1 LPQALVQRRMFAYLW
16 EERKPFD
23 ARFRGLRMSLKW
35 KLIWPAA
42 TCALLM
48 LIALAAGPVP
58 ALIAGDVRSGLLIVV
73 AVVLAVLL
81 VVIGAVSE
89 LRVCRPLRAI
99 LHTFGNGAVPDA
111 TSAAADEVR
120 SVQRAAE
127 ALRDQAE
134 ALGLALNAAEAKR
147 SVLAAELQYSEERY
161 VLAMRIADDGPWEW
175 NLQTNEFV
183 LSTRWKCMLGYGD
196 DEFADSMENW
206 RAHIHPLDVA
216 GVDATLRCRL
226 TGQERQFEQQ
236 FRLLHRDGRYRW
248 ISSLGTVIRHASG
261 KPLRIVA
268 LDTDITRVKHIE
280 SVLQHIV
287 EGTAGMGGEAF
298 FRALVRH
305 FAAAL
310 DVPCAFI
317 SECDGWPPK
326 NARTLAYWLRD
337 DFRENIE
344 FELAGTPCEA
354 VYSNGHPVFHASGV
368 GKLFP
373 RDKAYE
379 SYYGVPIFG
388 TRGEVIGH
396 MAFFNDREM
405 KEQDVLTDAVYQIFT
420 TRAAAEIERKAAL
433 DRLRRLPDGPDASG
447 IGDAPNSMQNVTN
460 M

>member
-1 LPQALVQRRMFAYLW
+1 
-16 EERKPFD
+16 
-23 ARFRGLRMSLKW
+23 MSLKW

-42 TCALLM
+42 VCAMLL
-48 LIALAAGPVP
+48 LVGLAVGPVSAWTDGP
-58 ALIAGDVRSGLLIVV
+58 ARWGLLVV
-73 AVVLAVLL
+73 IAIAFAVLL
-81 VVIGAVSE
+81 VVTGVVAE
-89 LRVCRPLRAI
+89 LRLCRPLRAI
-99 LHTFGNGAVPDA
+99 LHTFGNVTGSGANGKSIDEVQALRRAVEQLRDKA
-111 TSAAADEVR
+111 TSLGSALSVADARR
-120 SVQRAAE
+120 STLE
-127 ALRDQAE
+127 
-134 ALGLALNAAEAKR
+134 
-147 SVLAAELQYSEERY
+147 AELQYSEERY

-183 LSTRWKCMLGYGD
+183 LSSRWKCMLGYSD
-196 DEFADSMENW
+196 DEFADSLENW
-206 RAHIHPLDVA
+206 RAHIHPQDIA
-216 GVDATLRCRL
+216 GVDATLRCRME
-226 TGQERQFEQQ
+226 GQERQFEHQ
-236 FRLLHRDGRYRW
+236 FRILHRDGQYRW
-248 ISSLGTVIRHASG
+248 VSSLGTVIRHASG
-261 KPLRIVA
+261 KPLRLVA

-317 SECDGWPPK
+317 TECVGWPPK
-326 NARTLAYWLRD
+326 SVQTLAYWLRD

-379 SYYGVPIFG
+379 SYYGIPIFG

-433 DRLRRLPDGPDASG
+433 DHLRHSTLSYAPARGVVDQVHRIGASD
-447 IGDAPNSMQNVTN
+447 IR
-460 M
+460 

>member
-1 LPQALVQRRMFAYLW
+1 MFAYLL
-16 EERKPFD
+16 EERNCSTFD
-23 ARFRGLRMSLKW
+23 IGALRMSLKW

-42 TCALLM
+42 ACATLL
-48 LIALAAGPVP
+48 LVGLAVGPFSALAGGQAR
-58 ALIAGDVRSGLLIVV
+58 LGLL
-73 AVVLAVLL
+73 AVIAIAFAVLL
-81 VVIGAVSE
+81 VVTGTTAE
-89 LRVCRPLRAI
+89 LRLCRPLRAI
-99 LHTFGNGAVPDA
+99 LHTIGNARDA
-111 TSAAADEVR
+111 DARGKSIDEVQA
-120 SVQRAAE
+120 VQRAVGQ
-127 ALRDQAE
+127 LRDKAE
-134 ALGLALNAAEAKR
+134 SLGNALSAANARRAALE
-147 SVLAAELQYSEERY
+147 AELQYSEERY

-175 NLQTNEFV
+175 NLQTNELV

-196 DEFADSMENW
+196 DEFADSLENW
-206 RAHIHPLDVA
+206 RGHIHPLDVA
-216 GVDATLRCRL
+216 GVDATLRCRIE
-226 TGQERQFEQQ
+226 GQERQFEHQ
-236 FRLLHRDGRYRW
+236 FRILHRDGQYRW
-248 ISSLGTVIRHASG
+248 VSSLGTVIRHASG
-261 KPLRIVA
+261 KPLRLVA

-317 SECDGWPPK
+317 TECNGWPPK
-326 NARTLAYWLRD
+326 SAQTLAYWLRD

-354 VYSNGHPVFHASGV
+354 VYSNGRPVFHASGV

-379 SYYGVPIFG
+379 SYYGIPIFG
-388 TRGEVIGH
+388 TKGEVIGH
-396 MAFFNDREM
+396 MAFFNDKEM

-433 DRLRRLPDGPDASG
+433 DHIRHSRLLPAPDSLGNENVQGSAS
-447 IGDAPNSMQNVTN
+447 NVTN

>member
-1 LPQALVQRRMFAYLW
+1 
-16 EERKPFD
+16 
-23 ARFRGLRMSLKW
+23 MSLKW

-42 TCALLM
+42 ACALL
-48 LIALAAGPVP
+48 LLVGLAIGPVP
-58 ALIAGDVRSGLLIVV
+58 GLAGGHARSGLLIVV
-73 AVVLAVLL
+73 ALALAVLL
-81 VVIGAVSE
+81 VVTGAVAE
-89 LRVCRPLRAI
+89 LRLCRPLRGI
-99 LHTFGNGAVPDA
+99 LHTFGDVAGSGAAGKAD
-111 TSAAADEVR
+111 DEVQA
-120 SVQRAAE
+120 VQRAVGQ
-127 ALRDQAE
+127 LRDKAE
-134 ALGLALNAAEAKR
+134 SLGNALSAAGARRSALET
-147 SVLAAELQYSEERY
+147 ELQYSEERY

-196 DEFADSMENW
+196 DEFLNSLENW
-206 RAHIHPLDVA
+206 RGHIHPLDLA
-216 GVDATLRCRL
+216 GVDATLRCRIE
-226 TGQERQFEQQ
+226 GQERQFEHQ

-248 ISSLGTVIRHASG
+248 VSSLGTVIRHASG

-287 EGTAGMGGEAF
+287 EGTAGTGGEAF

-317 SECDGWPPK
+317 TECTGWPPK
-326 NARTLAYWLRD
+326 SVQTLAYWLRD

-354 VYSNGHPVFHASGV
+354 VYSNGRPVFHASGV

-379 SYYGVPIFG
+379 SYYGIPIFG
-388 TRGEVIGH
+388 TRGGVIGH

-433 DRLRRLPDGPDASG
+433 DHLRHSSLSPAAGAFGVEDVPRPAS
-447 IGDAPNSMQNVTN
+447 NVTN

>member
-1 LPQALVQRRMFAYLW
+1 
-16 EERKPFD
+16 
-23 ARFRGLRMSLKW
+23 MSLKW

-42 TCALLM
+42 VCAMLL
-48 LIALAAGPVP
+48 LVGLAVGPVS
-58 ALIAGDVRSGLLIVV
+58 AWAHGQARWGLLVV
-73 AVVLAVLL
+73 IAIAFAVLL
-81 VVIGAVSE
+81 VVTGTVAERRI
-89 LRVCRPLRAI
+89 CRPLRTI
-99 LHTFGNGAVPDA
+99 LHTFGNATGSDA
-111 TSAAADEVR
+111 RGESIDEVQAVR
-120 SVQRAAE
+120 RAVGE
-127 ALRDQAE
+127 LRDKAASLGS
-134 ALGLALNAAEAKR
+134 ALSVADAKR
-147 SVLAAELQYSEERY
+147 SALEAELQYSEERY
-161 VLAMRIADDGPWEW
+161 ALAMRIADDGPWEW

-196 DEFADSMENW
+196 DEFADSLENW
-206 RAHIHPLDVA
+206 RGHIHPLDIA
-216 GVDATLRCRL
+216 GVDATLRCRME
-226 TGQERQFEQQ
+226 GHEHPFEHQ
-236 FRLLHRDGRYRW
+236 FRILHRDGQYRW
-248 ISSLGTVIRHASG
+248 VSSLGTVIRHASG
-261 KPLRIVA
+261 KPLRLVA

-317 SECDGWPPK
+317 TECTGWPPK
-326 NARTLAYWLRD
+326 SVQTLAYWLRD

-354 VYSNGHPVFHASGV
+354 VYSNGRPVFHALGV

-379 SYYGVPIFG
+379 SYYGIPIFG

-396 MAFFNDREM
+396 MAFFNDKEM

-433 DRLRRLPDGPDASG
+433 DHLRHSALSQVPDALG
-447 IGDAPNSMQNVTN
+447 IENVPRSASNVAN

>member
-1 LPQALVQRRMFAYLW
+1 
-16 EERKPFD
+16 
-23 ARFRGLRMSLKW
+23 MSLKW

-42 TCALLM
+42 VCALLM
-48 LIALAAGPVP
+48 LVVLAASPIP
-58 ALIAGDVRSGLLIVV
+58 ALVTGNVRSGLLIVV
-73 AVVLAVLL
+73 AVTLAILL
-81 VVIGAVSE
+81 VVMGAVSE
-89 LRVCRPLRAI
+89 LRLCRPLRAI
-99 LHTFGNGAVPDA
+99 LHTFGEAAIPNATRGAV
-111 TSAAADEVR
+111 DEVQA
-120 SVQRAAE
+120 VQRAAGQFI
-127 ALRDQAE
+127 DKAE
-134 ALGLALNAAEAKR
+134 ALGQALNAAEAKR
-147 SVLAAELQYSEERY
+147 SALAAELQYSEERY

-196 DEFADSMENW
+196 DEFPDSLENW
-206 RAHIHPLDVA
+206 RGHIHPLDLA

-226 TGQERQFEQQ
+226 EGQERQFEHQ

-248 ISSLGTVIRHASG
+248 VSSLGTVIRYASG

-268 LDTDITRVKHIE
+268 LDTDITRIKHIE

-287 EGTAGMGGEAF
+287 DGTAGMGGEAF

-317 SECDGWPPK
+317 TECTGWPPK
-326 NARTLAYWLRD
+326 SVQTLAYWLRD

-354 VYSNGHPVFHASGV
+354 VYSNGRPVFHASGV
-368 GKLFP
+368 GKLFA

-379 SYYGVPIFG
+379 SYYGIPIFG

-433 DRLRRLPDGPDASG
+433 DRLSHSRLLNGQDAFGTDDVPRS
-447 IGDAPNSMQNVTN
+447 ASNVTN

>member
-1 LPQALVQRRMFAYLW
+1 
-16 EERKPFD
+16 
-23 ARFRGLRMSLKW
+23 MSLKW

-42 TCALLM
+42 ACAMLLFAGLAVGLFFALAGGQARSALL
-48 LIALAAGPVP
+48 IA
-58 ALIAGDVRSGLLIVV
+58 IAI
-73 AVVLAVLL
+73 AFAVLL
-81 VVIGAVSE
+81 VVTGMVAE
-89 LRVCRPLRAI
+89 LRLCRPLRAI
-99 LHTFGNGAVPDA
+99 LHTFGSSMDA
-111 TSAAADEVR
+111 DARGKSIDEVQA
-120 SVQRAAE
+120 VQRAVGQ
-127 ALRDQAE
+127 LRDSAE
-134 ALGLALNAAEAKR
+134 SLGNALSAANARRSALE
-147 SVLAAELQYSEERY
+147 AELQYSEERY

-175 NLQTNEFV
+175 NLQTNELV

-196 DEFADSMENW
+196 DEFADSLENW
-206 RAHIHPLDVA
+206 RGHIHPLDIA
-216 GVDATLRCRL
+216 GIDATLRCRIE
-226 TGQERQFEQQ
+226 GQERQFEHQ
-236 FRLLHRDGRYRW
+236 FRILHRDGQYRW
-248 ISSLGTVIRHASG
+248 VSSLGTVIRHASG
-261 KPLRIVA
+261 KPLRLVA

-317 SECDGWPPK
+317 TECNGWPPK
-326 NARTLAYWLRD
+326 SAQTLAYWLRD

-354 VYSNGHPVFHASGV
+354 VYSNGRPVFHASGV

-379 SYYGVPIFG
+379 SYYGIPIFG
-388 TRGEVIGH
+388 TKGEVIGH
-396 MAFFNDREM
+396 MAFFNDKEM

-433 DRLRRLPDGPDASG
+433 DHIRHSRLLPAPDALGNENVPGS
-447 IGDAPNSMQNVTN
+447 ASNVTN